1 MMQHPW
7 RFRDV
12 HAYPAA
18 AIAMWSGVHC
28 TQNEYLSFL
37 SVVYVAVTTQVLKS
51 ASYHKLQKMNELLAA
66 KMLKM
71 DIASWKNFK
80 SVRLL
85 AAPTVS
91 LIWVLCRIFNV
102 SGLVF
107 DLHKRK
113 KILQKLT
120 SFFISFSYL
129 LQYKTNTLG
138 IAEKSQ
144 SIAVQFAHWIVLFI
158 VAILSWKLILTYL
171 HFFDMLS

>member
-66 KMLKM
+66 KRLKM

-91 LIWVLCRIFNV
+91 LIWVLCRIFIV

-107 DLHKRK
+107 DATQK
-113 KILQKLT
+113 KKNLTKAHIIFYQLFILT
-120 SFFISFSYL
+120 SI
-129 LQYKTNTLG
+129 
-138 IAEKSQ
+138 
-144 SIAVQFAHWIVLFI
+144 
-158 VAILSWKLILTYL
+158 
-171 HFFDMLS
+171 

>member
-66 KMLKM
+66 KRLKM
-71 DIASWKNFK
+71 DIASWKNFQ
-80 SVRLL
+80 SGRLL

-91 LIWVLCRIFNV
+91 LIWVLCRIFIV

-107 DLHKRK
+107 DATHKRK

-129 LQYKTNTLG
+129 LQYRTNTLG
-138 IAEKSQ
+138 IAENSQ
-144 SIAVQFAHWIVLFI
+144 SLLYSLLTELYSSLLLF
-158 VAILSWKLILTYL
+158 
-171 HFFDMLS
+171 

>member
-1 MMQHPW
+1 
-7 RFRDV
+7 
-12 HAYPAA
+12 
-18 AIAMWSGVHC
+18 MWSGVHC

-66 KMLKM
+66 KRLKM
-71 DIASWKNFK
+71 DIASIKISKVWDFWQLQP
-80 SVRLL
+80 SPWSESCVGFL
-85 AAPTVS
+85 S
-91 LIWVLCRIFNV
+91 Y
-102 SGLVF
+102 LVWYLV
-107 DLHKRK
+107 LHKRK

-171 HFFDMLS
+171 HFFDM